1 MKLGHELSKLRKE
14 SFSTCPQALHGN
26 IELIDAHFGP
36 VTQLAKCSCAFQGSI
51 ELDGD
56 PEWRWD
62 VAAVK
67 NMQEIAVRS
76 TDAGKCRSWFAI
88 SS

>member
-1 MKLGHELSKLRKE
+1 MLNA
-14 SFSTCPQALHGN
+14 TCLCPVYPMAEYDTATYGLLAPDVG
-26 IELIDAHFGP
+26 HFGGCDAYAY
-36 VTQLAKCSCAFQGSI
+36 TGGSCAFQGSI